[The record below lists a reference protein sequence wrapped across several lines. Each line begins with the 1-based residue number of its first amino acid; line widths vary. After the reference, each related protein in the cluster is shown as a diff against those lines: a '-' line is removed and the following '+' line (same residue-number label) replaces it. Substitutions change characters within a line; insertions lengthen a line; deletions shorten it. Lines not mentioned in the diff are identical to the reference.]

1 MTTGFLYPLKN
12 DPGELFPRLKSFE
25 AEHEVFE
32 RWKALN
38 IISWAHCWEEVEFY
52 TIERKSFIFLQG
64 K

>member
-38 IISWAHCWEEVEFY
+38 IIS
-52 TIERKSFIFLQG
+52 
-64 K
+64 